1 VFGQNAY
8 FFALVLSFILM
19 FSSFNYPFL
28 NTPVSG
34 QTPGTPISQEQY
46 DKIKNCTTDLSKRP
60 TPVEYLTYFNCG
72 HVSKDESGRTIRQFT
87 LIVEENQ
94 KIPVTYEGHML
105 DAWTFNGT
113 IPGPTIRVTEG
124 DHVRIRVINSN
135 ENSNPHSLHTHSV
148 HYAKND
154 GVSMG
159 GYPGGAISPGRSF
172 TYEFVAQPYGVYP
185 YHCHVDPIADHI
197 NRGLYGMMIID
208 PLEPRPQMTE
218 MAMLLNGY
226 DLDLDLEGPTKI
238 PPAAL
243 FQTIEDSNMTEDMT
257 ENETSTEANMTED
270 MTENETSTEA
280 NMTEDMT
287 ENETSTEANMT
298 EDMTENE
305 TSTEAN
311 TTLVSSDM
319 ESAGTEDSGEDESSE
334 VDDGGEDRVNEIY
347 TVNGKAFDYMM
358 NPIVLNTGK
367 PYRIFLVNMLEFD
380 LVNSFHLHG
389 AMFNYYTAG
398 TDETADY
405 NTDIVTLSQ
414 GDRGIMEFTYAYPGT
429 YMFHAHQT
437 EFTDLGWMGLFDVR
451 GDPVEPPLH
460 DAT

>member
-1 VFGQNAY
+1 MFGQNAY
-8 FFALVLSFILM
+8 FFALVLSIILI

-46 DKIKNCTTDLSKRP
+46 DKIKNCTTELSKKP

-72 HVSKDESGRTIRQFT
+72 HVSKDDSGRTIRQFT

-124 DHVRIRVINSN
+124 DLVRIRVINSN

-243 FQTIEDSNMTEDMT
+243 FQTLEDS
-257 ENETSTEANMTED
+257 NMTED

-311 TTLVSSDM
+311 TTLVSSSDL
-319 ESAGTEDSGEDESSE
+319 ESADTEDDSGEDESSGE
-334 VDDGGEDRVNEIY
+334 DDGGADRVNEIY

-358 NPIVLNTGK
+358 NPIVLQTGK

-414 GDRGIMEFTYAYPGT
+414 GDRGIIEFTYAYPGT

-451 GDPVEPPLH
+451 GDPVDPPLH

>member
-1 VFGQNAY
+1 MFGQNAY

-46 DKIKNCTTDLSKRP
+46 DKIKNCTTDLSKIP

-124 DHVRIRVINSN
+124 DLIRIRVINSN
-135 ENSNPHSLHTHSV
+135 ENSNPHSLHTHSI

-172 TYEFVAQPYGVYP
+172 TYEFEAQPYGVYP

-257 ENETSTEANMTED
+257 ENETSTEAN
-270 MTENETSTEA
+270 
-280 NMTEDMT
+280 
-287 ENETSTEANMT
+287 
-298 EDMTENE
+298 
-305 TSTEAN
+305 
-311 TTLVSSDM
+311 TTLVSSDT
-319 ESAGTEDSGEDESSE
+319 ESADTGDSGEDESSE

>member
-1 VFGQNAY
+1 MFGQNAY

-72 HVSKDESGRTIRQFT
+72 HVSKDENGRTIRQFT

-124 DHVRIRVINSN
+124 DLIRIRVINSN
-135 ENSNPHSLHTHSV
+135 ENSNPHSLHTHSI

-257 ENETSTEANMTED
+257 ENETSTEAN
-270 MTENETSTEA
+270 
-280 NMTEDMT
+280 
-287 ENETSTEANMT
+287 
-298 EDMTENE
+298 
-305 TSTEAN
+305 

-319 ESAGTEDSGEDESSE
+319 ESADTEDSGEDKSSE

-347 TVNGKAFDYMM
+347 SVNGKAFDYMM

>member
-1 VFGQNAY
+1 MFGQNAY
-8 FFALVLSFILM
+8 FFALVLSFILI

-124 DHVRIRVINSN
+124 DLVRIRVINSN
-135 ENSNPHSLHTHSV
+135 ENSNPHSLHTHSI

-287 ENETSTEANMT
+287 ENETSTEAN
-298 EDMTENE
+298 
-305 TSTEAN
+305 

-319 ESAGTEDSGEDESSE
+319 ESADTEDSGEDESSE

-405 NTDIVTLSQ
+405 NTDIITLSQ

>member
-1 VFGQNAY
+1 VFRQNAY
-8 FFALVLSFILM
+8 FFAVVLSIILI
-19 FSSFNYPFL
+19 FSSLNFPFL
-28 NTPVSG
+28 NKPAYG
-34 QTPGTPISQEQY
+34 QTPGSPISQEQY
-46 DKIKNCTTDLSKRP
+46 DKIKNCTTDLSKKP
-60 TPVEYLTYFNCG
+60 TPVEYLTHFNCG
-72 HVSKDESGRTIRQFT
+72 HVSKDESGKTVRQFT

-94 KIPVTYEGHML
+94 KIPISYEGHIL

-124 DHVRIRVINSN
+124 DLVRIRVINSN
-135 ENSNPHSLHTHSV
+135 ENSNPHSLHTHSI

-159 GYPGGAISPGRSF
+159 GYPGGAISPGRSY
-172 TYEFVAQPYGVYP
+172 TYEFIAQPYGVYP

-208 PLEPRPQMTE
+208 PKEPRPQMSE

-243 FQTIEDSNMTEDMT
+243 FQAIEQDDNEGSNMTDGALS
-257 ENETSTEANMTED
+257 NETSTDANMTD
-270 MTENETSTEA
+270 GALSNETSMDA
-280 NMTEDMT
+280 NMQHADEED
-287 ENETSTEANMT
+287 N
-298 EDMTENE
+298 
-305 TSTEAN
+305 
-311 TTLVSSDM
+311 
-319 ESAGTEDSGEDESSE
+319 GGEDEVTE
-334 VDDGGEDRVNEIY
+334 EDDGGVDRTNEIY
-347 TVNGKAFDYMM
+347 TVNGKAFDFMM
-358 NPIVLNTGK
+358 NPIVLQTGK
-367 PYRIFLVNMLEFD
+367 PYRIYVVNMLEFD

-389 AMFNYYTAG
+389 AMFDYYTAG

-405 NTDIVTLSQ
+405 STDIVTLSQ

-451 GDPVEPPLH
+451 GEPVDPPLH
-460 DAT
+460 DDT

>member
-1 VFGQNAY
+1 
-8 FFALVLSFILM
+8 M
-19 FSSFNYPFL
+19 
-28 NTPVSG
+28 SG

-46 DKIKNCTTDLSKRP
+46 DKIKNCTTELSKKP

-72 HVSKDESGRTIRQFT
+72 HVSKDDSGRTIRQFT

-124 DHVRIRVINSN
+124 DLVRIRVINSN

-243 FQTIEDSNMTEDMT
+243 FQTLEDSNMTEDMT
-257 ENETSTEANMTED
+257 ENETSTEANTTED

-280 NMTEDMT
+280 NMTQ
-287 ENETSTEANMT
+287 
-298 EDMTENE
+298 DMTENE

-311 TTLVSSDM
+311 TTLVSSDL
-319 ESAGTEDSGEDESSE
+319 ESADTEDDSGEDESSGE
-334 VDDGGEDRVNEIY
+334 DDGGADRVNEIY

-358 NPIVLNTGK
+358 NPIVLQTGK

-451 GDPVEPPLH
+451 GDPVDPPLH

>member
-1 VFGQNAY
+1 MFGQNAY
-8 FFALVLSFILM
+8 FFALVLSFILI

-46 DKIKNCTTDLSKRP
+46 DKIKNCTADLSKRP

-124 DHVRIRVINSN
+124 DLVRIRVINSN
-135 ENSNPHSLHTHSV
+135 ENSNPHSLHTHSI

-243 FQTIEDSNMTEDMT
+243 FQTIEDSNT
-257 ENETSTEANMTED
+257 
-270 MTENETSTEA
+270 
-280 NMTEDMT
+280 
-287 ENETSTEANMT
+287 T

-319 ESAGTEDSGEDESSE
+319 ESADTEDSGEDESSE

>member
-1 VFGQNAY
+1 VFRQNAY
-8 FFALVLSFILM
+8 FFAVVLSIILV
-19 FSSFNYPFL
+19 FSSLNFPFL
-28 NTPVSG
+28 NKPAYG
-34 QTPGTPISQEQY
+34 QTPGSPISQEQY
-46 DKIKNCTTDLSKRP
+46 DKIKNCTTDLSKKP
-60 TPVEYLTYFNCG
+60 TPIEYLTHFNCG
-72 HVSKDESGRTIRQFT
+72 HVSKDESGRTVRQFT

-94 KIPVTYEGHML
+94 KIPVSYEGHIL

-124 DHVRIRVINSN
+124 DLVRIRVINSN
-135 ENSNPHSLHTHSV
+135 ENSNPHSLHTHSI

-159 GYPGGAISPGRSF
+159 GYPGGAISPGRSY
-172 TYEFVAQPYGVYP
+172 TYEFIAQPYGVYP

-208 PLEPRPQMTE
+208 PKEPRPQMTE

-226 DLDLDLEGPTKI
+226 DLDLDLEGPTKL

-243 FQTIEDSNMTEDMT
+243 FQTIEQDDNEGSNMTDSPLS
-257 ENETSTEANMTED
+257 NETSMDANMTD
-270 MTENETSTEA
+270 SPLSNETSMDA
-280 NMTEDMT
+280 NMTDSPLS
-287 ENETSTEANMT
+287 NETSMDANMT
-298 EDMTENE
+298 HISSNMQHADEEDN
-305 TSTEAN
+305 
-311 TTLVSSDM
+311 
-319 ESAGTEDSGEDESSE
+319 GGEDEVTE
-334 VDDGGEDRVNEIY
+334 EDDGGVDRINEIY

-358 NPIVLNTGK
+358 NPIVLQTGK
-367 PYRIFLVNMLEFD
+367 PYRIYVVNMLEFD

-389 AMFNYYTAG
+389 AMFDYYTAG

-405 NTDIVTLSQ
+405 STDIVTLSQ

-451 GDPVEPPLH
+451 GEPVDPPLH
-460 DAT
+460 DDT

>member
-8 FFALVLSFILM
+8 FFALVLSFILI

-28 NTPVSG
+28 STPVSG
-34 QTPGTPISQEQY
+34 QTPGTPIPQEQY
-46 DKIKNCTTDLSKRP
+46 DKIKNCTTDLSKKP

-124 DHVRIRVINSN
+124 DLVRIRVINSN
-135 ENSNPHSLHTHSV
+135 ENSNPHSLHTHSI

-243 FQTIEDSNMTEDMT
+243 FQTLEDSNMTEG
-257 ENETSTEANMTED
+257 
-270 MTENETSTEA
+270 
-280 NMTEDMT
+280 MT

-319 ESAGTEDSGEDESSE
+319 ESADTEEDESSGE
-334 VDDGGEDRVNEIY
+334 DDGGEDRVNEIY

-358 NPIVLNTGK
+358 NPIVLQTGK

-405 NTDIVTLSQ
+405 NTDIVSLSQ

-451 GDPVEPPLH
+451 GDPVEPPSH